1 MTQWSGSDLQRGT
14 SPGRRLVARPRCG
27 GLPYSTHDGATA
39 NARPPPL
46 RRVLPCRH
54 ERGSRSAQR
63 GRQPGAQH
71 GETLNP
77 YGRHGRSA
85 AALAAAIPHAPTN
98 FDGVTTFCRA
108 PCDPSLSPATRHD
121 VLAAIGTFRSLRTG
135 NPGERAVAQA
145 ACAVINEGF
154 YPDQSREDFVAQL
167 HRQPPLQR
175 LPRAAADAYVTR
187 VADAYAVAQA
197 HGGIARYYL
206 RSCQIRDRGLFQ
218 RNNND

>member
-1 MTQWSGSDLQRGT
+1 MPEEGKPKSR
-14 SPGRRLVARPRCG
+14 PVAAASRTPRTT
-27 GLPYSTHDGATA
+27 GLPQTHD
-39 NARPPPL
+39 PH
-46 RRVLPCRH
+46 PCA
-54 ERGSRSAQR
+54 ESYPAG
-63 GRQPGAQH
+63 
-71 GETLNP
+71 T
-77 YGRHGRSA
+77 SA
-85 AALAAAIPHAPTN
+85 AAGPRSEVASRGLNMARRSTRTAATAGALLLIAAAIPHAPTN